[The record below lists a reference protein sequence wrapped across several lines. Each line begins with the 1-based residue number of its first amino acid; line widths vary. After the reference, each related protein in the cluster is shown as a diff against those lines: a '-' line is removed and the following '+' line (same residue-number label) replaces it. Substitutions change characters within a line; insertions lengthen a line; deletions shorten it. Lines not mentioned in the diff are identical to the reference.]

1 MSTEPFKAGD
11 IVKISYKS
19 GEYIGE
25 VFQYAVPKAVIKIL
39 AVLKH
44 PEQGDLHH
52 PMEVDVPMFHQ
63 RRALA
68 FQEKALTSLSMI
80 QHYPYKVPDYNES
93 LQQALESEMTLLHKT
108 ELWARR
114 CKEELASLQ
123 QEYFK

>member
-1 MSTEPFKAGD
+1 MSTELFKVGD
-11 IVKISYKS
+11 IVKASYKS

-25 VFQYAVPKAVIKIL
+25 IVQYSEPKAVVKIL

-68 FQEKALTSLSMI
+68 FQERALIPLSSIQLYPYQVPGYNTSL
-80 QHYPYKVPDYNES
+80 KE
-93 LQQALESEMTLLHKT
+93 ALETEMALLHKT

-114 CKEELASLQ
+114 CQEELASLQ
-123 QEYFK
+123 QEYF